1 MKIWVDA
8 DACPGPI
15 REILFRVATRTRIQ
29 ITLVAN
35 QRIQVPKSPYIKML
49 QVEQGFDKADQEIVR
64 RTSPGDLIITSDI
77 PLAAEAIEAGGE
89 VLSSRG
95 ERYTKDNIAARLS
108 MRDFMESL
116 RASGEQTGGPSA
128 FSQTDRKAFADQL
141 DRLIARARRISASAD

>member
-15 REILFRVATRTRIQ
+15 REILFRVATRTNIS

-35 QRIQVPKSPYIKML
+35 QRINVPSSPQIRML
-49 QVEQGFDKADQEIVR
+49 QVEQGFDKADQEIVQR
-64 RTSPGDLIITSDI
+64 VQAGDLVITSDI
-77 PLAAEAIEAGGE
+77 PLASE
-89 VLSSRG
+89 VLDANAEVLTPRG

-116 RASGEQTGGPSA
+116 RASGEHTGGPSA
-128 FSQTDRKAFADQL
+128 FSQADRKAFADQL
-141 DRLIARARRISASAD
+141 DRLIARARRTHSAM